1 MDLAGITQLITTFGF
16 PIVAC
21 LCMGYYVKYIT
32 DKNREEIEKINTQ
45 HREEMRE
52 ITQAVNN
59 NTLALTQL
67 TDFIS
72 GVKHG
77 DISD

>member
-1 MDLAGITQLITTFGF
+1 MDLNAITQLITTFGF

-32 DKNREEIEKINTQ
+32 DRNREEIHSLNEQ
-45 HREEMRE
+45 HRQEMAE

-59 NTLALTQL
+59 NTLALTSL
-67 TDFIS
+67 KDYIERGTKD
-72 GVKHG
+72 
-77 DISD
+77 